1 MVAHTIYSCQIISE
15 DLEWSTLPDAKYDN
29 SSLVIIDGI
38 LTTVGGNRQR
48 EYTNSLFSLTGQG
61 EMRQWSN
68 IFPAM
73 PTARSQTVSVTT
85 QRTLIVA
92 GGFDGK
98 NLDTVEV
105 MNIPTKEWTTA
116 SHLPHPFAEIS
127 GTICGD
133 QLYLAG
139 GYEKEGIL
147 SQSVLTCSVPDLL
160 SPLSLAVAL
169 HTLSLDDHEVW
180 RHAQDLPFNQS
191 TLITFG
197 GHLLAIGGRNALGTE
212 SYDIYCYDTYINSW
226 RLGPNMKNIRY
237 QCLAAALPEDRIL
250 VVGGMC
256 NDSVEIGSL
265 Q

>member
-1 MVAHTIYSCQIISE
+1 MV
-15 DLEWSTLPDAKYDN
+15 
-29 SSLVIIDGI
+29 
-38 LTTVGGNRQR
+38 GNRQR

-73 PTARSQTVSVTT
+73 PTARSQTVSITT
-85 QRTLIVA
+85 QCTLIVA

-116 SHLPHPFAEIS
+116 SHLPHPFAVIS

-139 GYEKEGIL
+139 GYEEEGMGK
-147 SQSVLTCSVPDLL
+147 SVLTCSVPDLL
-160 SPLSLAVAL
+160 SPLPLAAGL

-180 RHAQDLPFNQS
+180 RHA
-191 TLITFG
+191 
-197 GHLLAIGGRNALGTE
+197 
-212 SYDIYCYDTYINSW
+212 
-226 RLGPNMKNIRY
+226 
-237 QCLAAALPEDRIL
+237 
-250 VVGGMC
+250 
-256 NDSVEIGSL
+256 
-265 Q
+265 